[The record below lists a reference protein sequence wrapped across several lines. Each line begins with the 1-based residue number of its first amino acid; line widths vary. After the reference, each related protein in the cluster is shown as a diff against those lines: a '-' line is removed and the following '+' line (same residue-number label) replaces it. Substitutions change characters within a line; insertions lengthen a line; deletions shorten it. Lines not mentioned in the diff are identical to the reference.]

1 MHLAFL
7 CVLQQLV
14 VAPQPAEVGGEVVLR
29 LETEEPVAKDFLV
42 TVDKPSGESESVLLT
57 GATGEVRYIPKAEGQ
72 HVFSTVLDGVRLVT
86 PLEVVGTRPRWL
98 YALVCIPVGLALL
111 IAILR
116 GWLADRTGPGS
127 SGQGS

>member
-1 MHLAFL
+1 M
-7 CVLQQLV
+7 
-14 VAPQPAEVGGEVVLR
+14 R
-29 LETEEPVAKDFLV
+29 LETEEPVAQDFLV

-57 GATGEVRYIPKAEGQ
+57 GATGEVRYVPKAEGQ

-86 PLEVVGTRPRWL
+86 PLEVVGTRARWL

-116 GWLADRTGPGS
+116 GWLADRTAPGS